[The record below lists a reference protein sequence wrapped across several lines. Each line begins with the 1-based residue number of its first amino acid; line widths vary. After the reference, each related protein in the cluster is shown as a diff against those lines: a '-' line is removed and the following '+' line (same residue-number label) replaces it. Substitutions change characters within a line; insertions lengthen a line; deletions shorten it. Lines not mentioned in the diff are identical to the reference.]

1 MGSVWVFQHLAAEP
15 PGLIADV
22 LGGHGHGL
30 RTFRTDLGQAPNG
43 IDEDCD
49 GLVVMGGPMS
59 AYDGGRHPWLEPE
72 LEPIRGALRAGL
84 PLMGVCLGSQLLAA
98 AAGARVYPGERPRE
112 IGWDTVRL
120 TPAGARDPLC
130 RHLLETPA
138 DVEAAVEATVFQWHG
153 DTFDLPQGAEL
164 LAASALYAHQAFR
177 IGQCAYGFQFHF
189 EVSAQT
195 IAEWMALWPQELDAA
210 GVDPAAMRG
219 QTARH
224 MEAFTRRGRAL
235 ISAFAEM
242 LPGGANGT
250 ARAAARPLPA

>member
-1 MGSVWVFQHLAAEP
+1 MGAVWVFQHLAAEP

-30 RTFRTDLGQAPNG
+30 RTFRTDLGQAPNC
-43 IDEDCD
+43 IDGDCD
-49 GLVVMGGPMS
+49 ALVVMGGPMG
-59 AYDGGRHPWLEPE
+59 AYDGERYRWLEPDLE
-72 LEPIRGALRAGL
+72 LIRGALRAGL
-84 PLMGVCLGSQLLAA
+84 PLMGVCLGSQMLAA
-98 AAGARVYPGERPRE
+98 AAGARVYPGQRPKE

-120 TPAGARDPLC
+120 TPTGAEDPLC
-130 RHLLETPA
+130 RHLPESPA
-138 DVEAAVEATVFQWHG
+138 DVEAAVFQWHG

-164 LAASALYAHQAFR
+164 LAGSALYAHQAFR

-189 EVSAQT
+189 EVSAET
-195 IAEWMALWPQELDAA
+195 IADWMALWPQDLEAA

-235 ISAFAEM
+235 ISAFAGL
-242 LPGGANGT
+242 LPGV
-250 ARAAARPLPA
+250 ARDAARPMPA